1 MPPKHAQTSSKRGSK
16 PASKSPL
23 NYALRGTSCKKVAR
37 GGRGFTR

>member
-23 NYALRGTSCKKVAR
+23 NYAFKAAGCKK
-37 GGRGFTR
+37 GRGFTR